1 MLKHV
6 QVQRL
11 MFLFAIAG
19 LFAVAADFACLQD
32 VCGEMQ
38 QAQFTSA
45 EMIAQHRVVR
55 LADALASSRITLSAG
70 QQARLAR
77 DGKLFGLVPL
87 DRPVKHPGG
96 AIEMLPG
103 YLPEIPAGHPWLT
116 RLTPADDA
124 FYSFVEERII
134 RPNLFDPDNPE
145 HAAAIKAYLD
155 KTRSASPRFV
165 GWTYAGAMTECPR
178 IMQDAPGTMAPD
190 AEAP

>member
-1 MLKHV
+1 MLKRT

-32 VCGEMQ
+32 VCGETQ
-38 QAQFTSA
+38 QAEFSSA
-45 EMIAQHRVVR
+45 EMIDQHRILR
-55 LADALASSRITLSAG
+55 LADALASARITLSPA
-70 QQARLAR
+70 QQTRLAK
-77 DGKLFGLVPL
+77 DGKLFGLVRL
-87 DRPVKHPGG
+87 DRPVKHPDG

-134 RPNLFDPDNPE
+134 RPNLFDPENPE
-145 HAAAIKAYLD
+145 HVAAIKAYLH
-155 KTRSASPRFV
+155 KAGSASPRFV
-165 GWTYAGAMTECPR
+165 GWTYAGSRTECPR
-178 IMQDAPGTMAPD
+178 IMKDAPGSMAPD
-190 AEAP
+190 AAAP